1 MLLKQVLKKAQSAI
15 ESRIRAAHDW
25 LDDGR
30 ALRGGVGEKSLRQII
45 EQAERLSD
53 RYLAPAQ
60 AEPLAKLASQIATMT
75 DALCELR
82 QNEKGFV
89 FIQKIIF
96 LINYSYIILQMSNR
110 CRMYATGGG
119 FGSWSKRQVERA
131 SIVDRFRSRSC

>member
-1 MLLKQVLKKAQSAI
+1 MRQVLKKAQSAI
-15 ESRIRAAHDW
+15 ESRVRAAYDW

-30 ALRGGVGEKSLRQII
+30 ALRGGIGEKSLRQIL

-82 QNEKGFV
+82 QNEKGPLAR
-89 FIQKIIF
+89 I
-96 LINYSYIILQMSNR
+96 
-110 CRMYATGGG
+110 
-119 FGSWSKRQVERA
+119 
-131 SIVDRFRSRSC
+131 